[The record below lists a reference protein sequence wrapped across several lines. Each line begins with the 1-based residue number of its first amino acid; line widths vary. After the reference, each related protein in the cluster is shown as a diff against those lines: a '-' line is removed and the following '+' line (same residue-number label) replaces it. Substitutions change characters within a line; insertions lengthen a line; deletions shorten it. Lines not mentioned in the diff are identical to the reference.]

1 MDSKLSFTEN
11 IAAEMG
17 VHTWLW
23 LWVSLDFGAVCGTA
37 GSSCKL
43 LDTLIA
49 QSLYKEGDVII
60 GGLFPIHL
68 QAPEPNLDFT
78 QRASTWRCQNFQTR
92 SYRWL
97 QTMIF
102 AVEEI
107 NRNPDL
113 LPNVTLGY
121 ALADTCLAERTTL
134 AAALSLVT
142 GKDPVIMRSRCGR
155 TPEVPVIVGDARSSA
170 SIVIARTLGVFSIPM
185 VSYSSTCACLGDRR
199 KYPTFFR
206 TVPSDAFQARA
217 MVHMLRLF
225 GWTWVG
231 VIAGDEEYGRSGIQL
246 LLEELQNS
254 EVNLETSIPRIVE
267 TLRHST
273 AKVILAFAIST
284 DILILLREVVRQNIT
299 DKQWI
304 ATESWITSR
313 RASVPQNLHSMIGTI
328 GFALRKGNM
337 QGLKSFLTRFQPSD
351 MPSDPFVQEFWEIMF
366 KCSLGNDP
374 TPAARPQCTGSE
386 SLDNVE
392 SLYSDLS
399 EPRLTYSVY
408 KAVYAIAHAIHNM
421 LSCQPG
427 AGPFE
432 NGGCPNV
439 TNLKPWQILHYLRT
453 VNFTTPVGEAT
464 YYDEN
469 GEPPAAYD
477 IMNWHVGAQG
487 MVEFVKVGQF
497 DSADGPHR
505 EFDINMKRIV
515 WGGGQNEVP
524 VSVCSM
530 PCPPGTRKAVQK
542 GKPICCFDCL
552 PCAAGEISNTTGS
565 TECWKCQDRFW
576 SNAARTACVPKEVE
590 FLSFQET
597 MGIVLA
603 ALSVSGVVLTGSV
616 LATFFFHWDTPLVRA
631 NNAELSFLLLL
642 SLSLC
647 FLCALAFIGRPSPW
661 SCMLRHTLFGIS
673 FVLCISCVLS
683 RTVVVLVAFRASV
696 PGSNIMQYFGP
707 VQQRVAISL
716 CTSIQALICV
726 LWLVLSPPV
735 PSEIQGRSPR
745 IILECDVGS
754 GAGFACVLGY
764 IGLLAAICFLL
775 AFLARKLPD
784 NFNEAKFITFS
795 MIIFCAV
802 WITFVPAYVSSPG
815 KYTVAVEIFAIL
827 ASTYGLLLCIFAPKC
842 YIILLRPDKNTKKK
856 MMAK

>member
-1 MDSKLSFTEN
+1 
-11 IAAEMG
+11 MG
-17 VHTWLW
+17 VYTWLW
-23 LWVSLDFGAVCGTA
+23 LWVLMDVGVISESTCRLQE
-37 GSSCKL
+37 
-43 LDTLIA
+43 TLNS
-49 QSLYKEGDVII
+49 QSVYKEGDVII
-60 GGLFPIHL
+60 GAVFPIHL
-68 QAPEPNLDFT
+68 QPPEPNLDFT
-78 QRASTWRCQNFQTR
+78 QRAAPFRCQSFYLR
-92 SYRWL
+92 GYRWL
-97 QTMIF
+97 QTAIF

-107 NRNPDL
+107 NRNPQL
-113 LPNVTLGY
+113 LPNLTLGY
-121 ALADTCLAERTTL
+121 ALADTCLAETTTL
-134 AAALSLVT
+134 GAALGLVT
-142 GKDPVIMRSRCGR
+142 GKDPVVTSSRCGR
-155 TPEVPVIVGDARSSA
+155 TPEVPVIVGDARSSG

-185 VSYSSTCACLGDRR
+185 VSYSATCACLGDRQ

-217 MVHMLRLF
+217 MAHMLRLF

-231 VIAGDEEYGRSGIQL
+231 VVMGDEDYGKSGIQH

-254 EVNLETSIPRIVE
+254 EVCVAFSEVIPKVNLEKSIPRIVE

-273 AKVILAFAIST
+273 AKVIITFAIST
-284 DILILLREVVRQNIT
+284 DMYVLLMEVVSQNIT

-304 ATESWITSR
+304 ASESWITSSINSSPKILPFLR
-313 RASVPQNLHSMIGTI
+313 GTI
-328 GFALRKGNM
+328 GFALRKGYI
-337 QGLKSFLTRFQPSD
+337 QGLRSFLTGFQPKD
-351 MPSDPFVQEFWEIMF
+351 RPSDPFVQEFWEAMLG
-366 KCSLGNDP
+366 CSFRNDSSLQS
-374 TPAARPQCTGSE
+374 ARPQCTGSE
-386 SLDNVE
+386 NLDNVE
-392 SLYSDLS
+392 NIYTDVY

-427 AGPFE
+427 DGPFE
-432 NGGCPNV
+432 NGGCPDV
-439 TNLKPWQILHYLRT
+439 TNLQPWQILHYLRT
-453 VNFTTPVGEAT
+453 NNFTTPVGEAT
-464 YYDEN
+464 HFDKN

-477 IMNWHVGAQG
+477 IINWQVGAQG
-487 MVEFVKVGQF
+487 TVKFVRVGQF
-497 DSADGPHR
+497 DSVDGSHGK
-505 EFDINMKRIV
+505 FNINVTRVV

-524 VSVCSM
+524 VSICSM

-552 PCAAGEISNTTGS
+552 PCAEGEISNTTGS
-565 TECWKCQDRFW
+565 TECQKCPDRFW
-576 SNAARTACVPKEVE
+576 SDSARTTCIPKEVE

-597 MGIVLA
+597 MGIILA
-603 ALSVSGVVLTGSV
+603 ALSVSGVVLTTTV
-616 LATFFFHWDTPLVRA
+616 LAAFFFHRDTPLVRA
-631 NNAELSFLLLL
+631 NNAELSFMLLL

-647 FLCALAFIGRPSPW
+647 FLCALAFIGRPTPW

-696 PGSNIMQYFGP
+696 PGSNIMRYFGP
-707 VQQRVAISL
+707 VQQRLAISL
-716 CTSIQALICV
+716 CTSVQVLICV
-726 LWLVLSPPV
+726 LWLVLSPPI
-735 PSEIQGRSPR
+735 PAEIQGRAAR
-745 IILECDVGS
+745 IVLKCDVGS

-795 MIIFCAV
+795 MLIFCAV

-827 ASTYGLLLCIFAPKC
+827 ASGYGLLLCIFAPKC

-856 MMAK
+856 IMAK

>member
-1 MDSKLSFTEN
+1 
-11 IAAEMG
+11 MG
-17 VHTWLW
+17 AHTWLW
-23 LWVSLDFGAVCGTA
+23 LWVSLVLGAVCGTA
-37 GSSCKL
+37 SSSCRL
-43 LDTLIA
+43 LDSQIS
-49 QSLYKEGDVII
+49 QSVYKEGDVII
-60 GGLFPIHL
+60 GGLFAIHL

-78 QRASTWRCQNFQTR
+78 QRAAPLQCQSFFLH
-92 SYRWL
+92 SYRCL

-107 NRNPDL
+107 NRNPQL
-113 LPNVTLGY
+113 LPNLTLGY
-121 ALADTCLAERTTL
+121 ALADTCRAARTTL
-134 AAALSLVT
+134 DAALGLVT
-142 GKDPVIMRSRCGR
+142 GKDPVIMGSSCGH
-155 TPEVPVIVGDARSSA
+155 TPEVPVIVGDAFSSG

-185 VSYSSTCACLGDRR
+185 VSYSATCACLGDNQ

-217 MVHMLRLF
+217 IARMLRLF

-231 VIAGDEEYGRSGIQL
+231 VVMGDGDYGKFGIQH

-254 EVNLETSIPRIVE
+254 EVCVAFSEVIPKVNLETSIPRIVE

-273 AKVILAFAIST
+273 AKVIVTFAVVA
-284 DILILLREVVRQNIT
+284 DMQVLLREVVRQNIT
-299 DKQWI
+299 DRQWI
-304 ATESWITSR
+304 ATESWITSSR
-313 RASVPQNLHSMIGTI
+313 ISSPYNLPSLRGTL
-328 GFALRKGNM
+328 GFALRKGNIR
-337 QGLKSFLTRFQPSD
+337 GLRYFLTSFQPKD
-351 MPSDPFVQEFWEIMF
+351 LPSDPFVQEFWETMF
-366 KCSLGNDP
+366 GCSFSDP
-374 TPAARPQCTGSE
+374 SPSPSARPKCTGSE

-392 SLYSDLS
+392 SFYTDVS
-399 EPRLTYSVY
+399 ELRFTYSVY

-427 AGPFE
+427 HGPFE
-432 NGGCPNV
+432 KGGCPNV
-439 TNLKPWQILHYLRT
+439 TNLQPWQILHYIQT
-453 VNFTTPVGEAT
+453 VNFTTAMGEAINF
-464 YYDEN
+464 DEN
-469 GEPPAAYD
+469 GEPPAVYD
-477 IMNWHVGAQG
+477 LINWQIGVRGT
-487 MVEFVKVGQF
+487 VEFVEVGHF
-497 DSADGPHR
+497 DSVDGSHSK
-505 EFDINMKRIV
+505 FDIDVKRV
-515 WGGGQNEVP
+515 LWGGGQNEVP

-565 TECWKCQDRFW
+565 TECQKCQDRFW
-576 SNAARTACVPKEVE
+576 SNAARTACIPKEVE

-603 ALSVSGVVLTGSV
+603 AISVSGVVLTGSV
-616 LATFFFHWDTPLVRA
+616 LATFFFHRDTPLVRA

-647 FLCALAFIGRPSPW
+647 FLCALAFIGHPSPW

-673 FVLCISCVLS
+673 FVFCISCVLS

-696 PGSNIMQYFGP
+696 PGSNIMKYFGP

-716 CTSIQALICV
+716 CTSIQVLICV

-735 PSEIQGRSPR
+735 PSEIQGQSAR

-754 GAGFACVLGY
+754 MAGFACVLGY

-827 ASTYGLLLCIFAPKC
+827 ASSYALLLCIFAPKC
-842 YIILLRPDKNTKKK
+842 YIILLRPEKNTKKK

>member
-1 MDSKLSFTEN
+1 
-11 IAAEMG
+11 
-17 VHTWLW
+17 
-23 LWVSLDFGAVCGTA
+23 
-37 GSSCKL
+37 
-43 LDTLIA
+43 
-49 QSLYKEGDVII
+49 
-60 GGLFPIHL
+60 
-68 QAPEPNLDFT
+68 
-78 QRASTWRCQNFQTR
+78 
-92 SYRWL
+92 
-97 QTMIF
+97 MIF

-107 NRNPDL
+107 NRNPEL

-121 ALADTCLAERTTL
+121 ALADTCLAEGTTL
-134 AAALSLVT
+134 AAALGLVT

-185 VSYSSTCACLGDRR
+185 VSYFATCACLGDHR
-199 KYPTFFR
+199 KFPTFFR

-217 MVHMLRLF
+217 MARMLRLF

-231 VIAGDEEYGRSGIQL
+231 VIVGDEDYGQSGIQIL
-246 LLEELQNS
+246 LKELQNS
-254 EVNLETSIPRIVE
+254 EVCVAFSEVIPKVNLETRIPIIVE

-273 AKVILAFAIST
+273 AKVIVTFALAQ
-284 DILILLREVVRQNIT
+284 DMEVLLKEVVGQNIT
-299 DKQWI
+299 NKQWI
-304 ATESWITSR
+304 ATESWI
-313 RASVPQNLHSMIGTI
+313 ASELISSPQNMRSLSGTL
-328 GFALRKGNM
+328 GLALRKVNI
-337 QGLKSFLTRFQPSD
+337 QGLRSFLTRFQPKD
-351 MPSDPFVQEFWEIMF
+351 LPSDPFVKEFWEVVF
-366 KCSLGNDP
+366 GCSFTNYS
-374 TPAARPQCTGSE
+374 TPSASVRPKCTGSE
-386 SLDNVE
+386 SLHNVE
-392 SLYSDLS
+392 SIYTDISQLRVGYG
-399 EPRLTYSVY
+399 VY
-408 KAVYAIAHAIHNM
+408 KAVYAVAHAIHNM

-427 AGPFE
+427 DGPFE
-432 NGGCPNV
+432 NGGCPDV
-439 TNLKPWQILHYLRT
+439 FNLQPWQILHYLRS

-464 YYDEN
+464 HFDEN
-469 GEPPAAYD
+469 GEPPASYD
-477 IMNWHVGAQG
+477 IINWQVGAQG
-487 MVEFVKVGQF
+487 TVEFVKVG
-497 DSADGPHR
+497 
-505 EFDINMKRIV
+505 EFDTVDRSHNKFDIDVKRIV
-515 WGGGQNEVP
+515 WGGGQNKVP
-524 VSVCSM
+524 VSICSM
-530 PCPPGTRKAVQK
+530 PCSPGTRKAVQK

-552 PCAAGEISNTTGS
+552 PCAAGEISNTTDS
-565 TECWKCQDRFW
+565 TECHKCQDQFW

-603 ALSVSGVVLTGSV
+603 AISVSGVVLTGSV
-616 LATFFFHWDTPLVRA
+616 LATFFFHRDTPLVRA

-647 FLCALAFIGRPSPW
+647 FLCALAFIGHPSPW

-707 VQQRVAISL
+707 VQQRAAIFL
-716 CTSIQALICV
+716 CTSIQVLICV

-735 PSEIQGRSPR
+735 PSEIQGRSAK

-754 GAGFACVLGY
+754 VAGFACVLGY

-827 ASTYGLLLCIFAPKC
+827 ASSYGLLLCIFAPKC
-842 YIILLRPDKNTKKK
+842 YIILLRPEKNTKKK
-856 MMAK
+856 IMGK